1 MQPKIDFTVKLEDVT
16 DELILRRCK
25 HLGDAIRLCRDCSPL
40 SDDEIIFEIEKR
52 AGKKIQKS
60 HFSEALN
67 GHRNFWPS
75 LISDLEDICENLIP
89 TRYMA
94 LSRNQEL
101 KPKKEAWELE
111 NEKLKA
117 EIERL
122 QYERE
127 IEKRATAELLKN
139 MGIGR

>member
-1 MQPKIDFTVKLEDVT
+1 MQPKIDFSVKPEDVT
-16 DELILRRCK
+16 DELILKRCK
-25 HLGDAIRLCRDCSPL
+25 HPGDAIRLCRDCSPL

-52 AGKKIQKS
+52 TGRKIQKS

-67 GHRNFWPS
+67 GHRNFWPR
-75 LISDLEDICENLIP
+75 LIPVLEDICDNWIP

-101 KPKKEAWELE
+101 KPKKEAWEIE
-111 NEKLKA
+111 NEKLKG

-122 QYERE
+122 KNERE
-127 IEKRATAELLKN
+127 IEKRVTTELLKN